1 MTTITSY
8 ATYEV
13 EGLVHVDRAPAG
25 VVVRLRGEHDL
36 ATRTAV
42 STAVGARVALG
53 RGDLVMDLSGVTFMD
68 ASTVGVIVEAR
79 NALRHRD
86 RDLVLRDPSSCA
98 RRLIEVCGLTD
109 LVEHLHDPAPTRRL
123 DALSSWVAVPT
134 PDTGPVPRRVVAL
147 DGGKVP

>member
-1 MTTITSY
+1 MTAITSY
-8 ATYEV
+8 VTYEV

-36 ATRTAV
+36 ATRAAV
-42 STAVGARVALG
+42 SAAVGARVALG
-53 RGDLVMDLSGVTFMD
+53 RGDLVIDLSGVTFMD

-86 RDLVLRDPSSCA
+86 RDVVLRDPSSCA
-98 RRLIEVCGLTD
+98 RRLIELFGHTD
-109 LVEHLHDPAPTRRL
+109 VVERPCDPAPAHRL

-134 PDTGPVPRRVVAL
+134 
-147 DGGKVP
+147 DGGKVR